1 MKTNNNMVPV
11 LCLAGS
17 VILISYCVAQATH
30 KQGPPQPRE
39 WSVVKRP
46 YNPQQEARDRKY
58 EGLVELGDRMLG
70 TNPAAAETYYRR
82 ATVVD
87 PYPTD
92 AWIGLARAA
101 DAQGKDSQA
110 LAAYRQTF
118 DPPSGSGLYSSF
130 PSDVESLARYGL
142 LSEGAG
148 QHEAAVKAYDQA
160 AERLNPKPDVPLG
173 GAGASAA
180 HLRAMLH
187 VVRGVAFAEAK
198 EHSGQNKDTEA
209 LEAFQ
214 EAAQQEPNDAR
225 VQYYLGYGFQKAG
238 QFAAAQA
245 AYGRASRLDT
255 AGAVRAAA
263 VEGARAAQARRR

>member
-46 YNPQQEARDRKY
+46 CNPQQEARDRKY

-255 AGAVRAAA
+255 AGAVKAAA